1 MYGLVAVISC
11 PFLRA
16 KQQIVSIFGD
26 YGCLPFTRDTQKF
39 RLENQMVRAIPRGKA
54 LENTGFVSMRCNFST
69 LVCLFRVVL
78 SPLQILY
85 FYVHAQKFHPG
96 GL

>member
-1 MYGLVAVISC
+1 MLTIYKGHPEIS
-11 PFLRA
+11 
-16 KQQIVSIFGD
+16 FGKSN
-26 YGCLPFTRDTQKF
+26 GSCHPT
-39 RLENQMVRAIPRGKA
+39 RGKA

-78 SPLQILY
+78 SPRQILY